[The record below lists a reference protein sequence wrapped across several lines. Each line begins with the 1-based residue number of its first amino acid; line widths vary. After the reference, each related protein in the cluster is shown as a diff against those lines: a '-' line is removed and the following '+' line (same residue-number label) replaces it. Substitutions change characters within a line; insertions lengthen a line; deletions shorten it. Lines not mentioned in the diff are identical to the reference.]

1 MNILLL
7 GPQGSGKGTQAGLL
21 IEKFGFLSLSSGDIL
36 RKRAETD
43 SGLKERLNNGTFIP
57 DEETFGILR
66 QYLEERST
74 FDNVLMDGFP
84 RSIKQY
90 ELFKNWLSG
99 KGTKIDLVL
108 VLKISEEETIKR
120 LSARRMDPKTGKIYN
135 LITDPPGSD
144 VDLES
149 LIQRDDDTSE
159 SIKKRLDWYKNIVE
173 PLLKHMRKE
182 VKIVEVDGERPIS
195 IIFEDLAKIV
205 EGVKSQ

>member
-43 SGLKERLNNGTFIP
+43 SGLKERLSNGIFIP

-74 FDNVLMDGFP
+74 FDNILMDGFP

-108 VLKISEEETIKR
+108 VLKIGEEETIKR
-120 LSARRMDPKTGKIYN
+120 LSARRMDPKTDKIYN

-144 VDLES
+144 VDL
-149 LIQRDDDTSE
+149 
-159 SIKKRLDWYKNIVE
+159 
-173 PLLKHMRKE
+173 
-182 VKIVEVDGERPIS
+182 
-195 IIFEDLAKIV
+195 
-205 EGVKSQ
+205 